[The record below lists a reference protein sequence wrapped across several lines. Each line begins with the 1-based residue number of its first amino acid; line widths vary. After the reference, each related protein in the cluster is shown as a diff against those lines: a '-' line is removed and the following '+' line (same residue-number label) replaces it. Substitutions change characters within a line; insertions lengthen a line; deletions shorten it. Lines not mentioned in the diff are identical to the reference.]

1 MSNYVLPP
9 IIRSDKDAPCY
20 VANKLPSTGYRFFY
34 NIETGEYLIK
44 QNDGPYRAMD
54 GDDEFNLRIWA
65 INNGFTMS
73 TVKLAITELAYLNR
87 ISLIRDG
94 LTSLTWDGVSRIDS
108 VATCFHVEQR
118 WPQDNARRWLT
129 SWMLGA
135 VGKVLSNEQNPV
147 LVIEGE
153 SEIGKSYFTQWLGS
167 AIESSFISADIKPQS
182 RTASYNAQ
190 RYFVWEI
197 TNLDDIKNDA
207 IYDFKTFIT
216 QESSISR
223 AYRDP
228 RKVNASFIATTDK
241 HKHPCMTKEM
251 GSRRFLILPV
261 ISIDWSYTKLSP
273 RRVWAEAVAR
283 WRSGERGT
291 LRDDDIKLRDALFLS
306 RQP

>member
-1 MSNYVLPP
+1 MDKYVLPP

-20 VANKLPSTGYRFFY
+20 VANKLPNTGYFFFY

-44 QNDGPYRAMD
+44 QNGGLYRAMD
-54 GDDEFNLRIWA
+54 GDDEFKLRIWA

-73 TVKLAITELAYLNR
+73 TVKLAITELADLNR

-94 LTSLTWDGVSRIDS
+94 LISLTWDGVSRIDS
-108 VATCFHVEQR
+108 VATCFHVER
-118 WPQDNARRWLT
+118 GWPKDISNRWLT

-135 VGKVLSNEQNPV
+135 VGKVFSNEQNPV

-153 SEIGKSYFTQWLGS
+153 SEIGKSYFAQWLGS
-167 AIESSFISADIKPQS
+167 AIESSFIAADIKPSS
-182 RTASYNAQ
+182 RTAAYNAQ

-216 QESSISR
+216 RESSISR

-228 RKVNASFIATTDK
+228 RKVNASLIATTNT
-241 HKHPCMTKEM
+241 HKHPCMTEKM

-261 ISIDWSYTKLSP
+261 TYIDWNYTAVSSSQL
-273 RRVWAEAVAR
+273 WAEAVAR